1 MPRHLTRD
9 QILRTVQYM
18 IKSEEDYINIEM
30 GLIERSG
37 FAPDVVDRSVRLNK
51 SVVVK
56 ETLEKLLKEIKDLEQ

>member
-1 MPRHLTRD
+1 MAKQLTRD
-9 QILRTVQYM
+9 QILRTIQYM

-37 FAPDVVDRSVRLNK
+37 FAPDVVDRAVRLNK

-56 ETLEKLLKEIKDLEQ
+56 EALEKLLKEIKDMES